1 MDNPIAVLV
10 LFPLVLLLLA
20 FIIIPP
26 IFLWRLRYS
35 SLKKARE
42 MATGFE
48 DGVIALAALLAG
60 NLLLGV
66 ILRPLILQSH
76 SADALTFG
84 LLFADFLGGYYVVI
98 RFARIWLAKKRIRAI
113 EAQSEQRSSEEV

>member
-1 MDNPIAVLV
+1 MDLNQQLVNLMDNPIAVLV

-35 SLKKARE
+35 SLKK
-42 MATGFE
+42 
-48 DGVIALAALLAG
+48 ALAALLAG

-84 LLFADFLGGYYVVI
+84 LLFADFLGVI
-98 RFARIWLAKKRIRAI
+98 MWLYSL
-113 EAQSEQRSSEEV
+113 QGSG

>member
-1 MDNPIAVLV
+1 VFGVIVYSIVL
-10 LFPLVLLLLA
+10 
-20 FIIIPP
+20 
-26 IFLWRLRYS
+26 LWRLRHYP
-35 SLKKARE
+35 LEKARE
-42 MATGFE
+42 MATGAK